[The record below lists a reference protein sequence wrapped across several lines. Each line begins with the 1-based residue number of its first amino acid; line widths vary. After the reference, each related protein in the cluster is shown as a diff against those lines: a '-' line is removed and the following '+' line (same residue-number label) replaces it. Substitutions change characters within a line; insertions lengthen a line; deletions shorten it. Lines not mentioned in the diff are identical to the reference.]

1 MPRAV
6 TSSWHKI
13 RINWVHCLQEPKWRK
28 ASFKKPEFS
37 CSAGKPVLACF
48 AAHFSFGQRCEKAQG
63 AAHSSCAPSWQFL
76 WQGFISPCALPKGQ
90 IHCSWMLGIAWDKK
104 CLGSSQWCVCVYPFK
119 QELNISASRRPFPFC
134 LWFWLWRYSY
144 RNGISAAGFLKAS
157 KCAVGWRYCL
167 IYSRLTLTLP
177 QFYTVLLHFAV
188 RDAKPLVWLSCCT
201 NLKLL
206 N

>member
-1 MPRAV
+1 MWKSTGWCSLLLCTLLAV
-6 TSSWHKI
+6 S
-13 RINWVHCLQEPKWRK
+13 V
-28 ASFKKPEFS
+28 
-37 CSAGKPVLACF
+37 AGF
-48 AAHFSFGQRCEKAQG
+48 HFTMCTPQG
-63 AAHSSCAPSWQFL
+63 TDTLFMDA
-76 WQGFISPCALPKGQ
+76 GN
-90 IHCSWMLGIAWDKK
+90 
-104 CLGSSQWCVCVYPFK
+104 CLGQEMPWKQPMVCVYPFK